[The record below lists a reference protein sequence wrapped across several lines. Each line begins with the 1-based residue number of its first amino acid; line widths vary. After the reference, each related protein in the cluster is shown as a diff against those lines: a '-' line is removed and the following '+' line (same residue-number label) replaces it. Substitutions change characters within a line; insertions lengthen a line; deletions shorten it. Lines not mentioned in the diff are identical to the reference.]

1 MSTCLI
7 TRDGLKLND
16 PNAARREKRSND
28 VCRRGKAQWSI
39 PLPNKQKGAEQ
50 NLFDTKQR
58 KHADDNERREFTH
71 RRWGWMKVNV
81 NVCIQLL
88 QSSVDICS
96 SLALV
101 LLCDE
106 LLVKTLSWW
115 IIYCE
120 CTVSPFFWLC
130 LHRNPDELL
139 EDGFCMAGRLQI
151 QMRQQRGQM
160 EAEEVFQII
169 FWWKGVR
176 NCLLTAG
183 FNSGNPLKM
192 LCLSKNF
199 RYFSLILFY
208 FWKILH
214 FLLNIWGLLGPKGST
229 KETAG
234 TPQWT

>member
-16 PNAARREKRSND
+16 PNAARRGEKEVMMCVGEVKLSEASHCQTNR
-28 VCRRGKAQWSI
+28 KALNRI
-39 PLPNKQKGAEQ
+39 CLTRN
-50 NLFDTKQR
+50 
-58 KHADDNERREFTH
+58 NENMPTTWIHTQTLRMDERC
-71 RRWGWMKVNV
+71 V

-120 CTVSPFFWLC
+120 CTLSPFFWLC

-139 EDGFCMAGRLQI
+139 EDGFCTAGRLQI

-176 NCLLTAG
+176 NSLLSAG

-214 FLLNIWGLLGPKGST
+214 FLLNIWGLLGPTGST
-229 KETAG
+229 K
-234 TPQWT
+234 

>member
-71 RRWGWMKVNV
+71 RRWGWMKDVLMCV
-81 NVCIQLL
+81 FSSSSRLL
-88 QSSVDICS
+88 TY
-96 SLALV
+96 APV
-101 LLCDE
+101 LHWFCYVMNCLW
-106 LLVKTLSWW
+106 KRW

-176 NCLLTAG
+176 NSLLTAG